1 MPLPALT
8 SKRTGNT
15 NHIYQ
20 QSSESTRKSSSKL
33 SINASP
39 WQPSTITAK
48 PIPSKITLTISPPA
62 FDPFNFDLQYTA
74 PETVDQM
81 DEGTSDNEH
90 LASIVDSLHDE
101 TYNNTWA
108 PPASQMLAAQPLT
121 AWAPRSSPS
130 HEFEDASEFDPT
142 LQYYN
147 GQLLDTAT
155 IDDISRITLLEP
167 SMEEK
172 TREGVDT
179 DMAPEQLLRAIFTD
193 LQESEVQQ
201 AFEANHYD
209 IDATMEWLLQR
220 HQHGKNTPPPPP
232 PPAVPTQPQQK
243 PMPPTVFPYQ
253 PHHKR
258 QVCRHFLAGEC
269 YRKDCWYSHEL
280 ESKVCKFW
288 LQGSCLKGDD
298 CEFNHHI
305 DVETATAK
313 FAQDVQKKQ
322 QDMVVINDE
331 EYPDLSSAVNRRRN
345 NSQHPP
351 TPTTTTSIDDYDPFP
366 SLGSQTKRSTKP
378 VINFATV
385 AKKKASQPVKPKPN
399 SSSTSSAGPLKTK
412 RVTCGSLTRPVDL
425 PWLQTGTQVHHLYME
440 KRQEAIQCGM
450 LRNRLFA
457 RAASYYLKGDG
468 AKARA
473 YSNEARRLNN
483 DMRELHRIASQQ
495 IFEQRNQIEAYLD
508 LHGLHV
514 DEALSLLEQRL
525 DTLNH
530 GVLYVVTG
538 TGHHSSGR
546 MGQLQPAVR
555 QWLDQHQPYP
565 WAETHIRGDSRGGVF
580 AIGIDLQ
587 SL

>member
-8 SKRTGNT
+8 SKRTENSELSHRQAT
-15 NHIYQ
+15 
-20 QSSESTRKSSSKL
+20 ESTPLSKL
-33 SINASP
+33 SFKASP
-39 WQPSTITAK
+39 WQPGNTAAQTAPSPVTQNK
-48 PIPSKITLTISPPA
+48 PSPV
-62 FDPFNFDLQYTA
+62 FDPFKFDFQYIA
-74 PETVDQM
+74 PEGVVQT
-81 DEGTSDNEH
+81 DEALTENEQ
-90 LASIVDSLHDE
+90 LASIVESLHD
-101 TYNNTWA
+101 TKLSNTWA
-108 PPASQMLAAQPLT
+108 PPSSQMLTPSLT
-121 AWAPRSSPS
+121 AWEPRSSPS

-142 LQYYN
+142 LQYHN
-147 GQLLDTAT
+147 GQLLDVAT
-155 IDDISRITLLEP
+155 IEDISRISSLEP
-167 SMEEK
+167 SMEEQ

-179 DMAPEQLLRAIFTD
+179 DMGPEQLLRAIFTD

-220 HQHGKNTPPPPP
+220 HQHGKNTPPPVLSPSPP
-232 PPAVPTQPQQK
+232 K
-243 PMPPTVFPYQ
+243 PILPTVFPYQ

-280 ESKVCKFW
+280 EAKVCKFW
-288 LQGSCLKGDD
+288 LQGSCLKGED

-313 FAQDVQKKQ
+313 FAQDTRKKQ

-331 EYPDLSSAVNRRRN
+331 EYPDLNSAQSRKRN
-345 NSQHPP
+345 NNQHPP
-351 TPTTTTSIDDYDPFP
+351 TSTTITISDDHDSFP

-378 VINFATV
+378 IINFATV
-385 AKKKASQPVKPKPN
+385 AKKKASQPVKPKPYSN
-399 SSSTSSAGPLKTK
+399 STAAAGILKTQKVTGGPLTK
-412 RVTCGSLTRPVDL
+412 PVDL
-425 PWLQTGTQVHHLYME
+425 PWLQTGSQVHHLYME
-440 KRQEAIQCGM
+440 KRQEAIQCGL

-457 RAASYYLKGDG
+457 RASSYYLKGDG

-495 IFEQRNQIEAYLD
+495 IFEQRNQNEAYLD

-514 DEALSLLEQRL
+514 EEALSLLEQRL
-525 DTLNH
+525 DTLHH

-538 TGHHSSGR
+538 TGHHSTGR
-546 MGQLQPAVR
+546 TGQLQPAVR